1 MRILINVQ
9 IHPVNHPDTLNS
21 HQQLSLSNQLA
32 NFLSF
37 DRNRDLIQK
46 YLKKREVC
54 SSSDEMK
61 DIFDG
66 SVYTEREDRETKD
79 LSLAMY
85 IDGFLPFD
93 KGSKNCAMTIIMFTL
108 LDLPPEVR

>member
-1 MRILINVQ
+1 MYADDENIDKCPNPSCQSPRYTELASTASIK
-9 IHPVNHPDTLNS
+9 
-21 HQQLSLSNQLA
+21 QLSLSNQLA

-46 YLKKREVC
+46 YLKKRELC

-85 IDGFLPFD
+85 IDGFLPLIKD
-93 KGSKNCAMTIIMFTL
+93 QKT
-108 LDLPPEVR
+108 VQ